1 MERRKPSKRYGHL
14 IHSPKAGLSEML
26 MHHREE
32 VFKWIED
39 RADEEESE
47 REEEEEEEKEEE
59 EERERE
65 EKEQGQGKK
74 NRSPTKDKTGNAAF
88 VG

>member
-47 REEEEEEEKEEE
+47 QEEEEEEEEEE
-59 EERERE
+59 EGE
-65 EKEQGQGKK
+65 EVEEQDKGKQS
-74 NRSPTKDKTGNAAF
+74 RSPTKDKTGNAAF

>member
-47 REEEEEEEKEEE
+47 QEEEEEEEEEE
-59 EERERE
+59 EQD
-65 EKEQGQGKK
+65 KGK
-74 NRSPTKDKTGNAAF
+74 NSRSPTKDKTGNAAF

>member
-14 IHSPKAGLSEML
+14 IHSPKAELSEML

-47 REEEEEEEKEEE
+47 QEEEEEEEEEE
-59 EERERE
+59 EQD
-65 EKEQGQGKK
+65 KGKK
-74 NRSPTKDKTGNAAF
+74 SRSPTKDKTGNAAF